1 MRQLNNLFLSFIS
14 GAGTVTCPTLFP
26 GERLI
31 GWEQNVLY
39 YEENTYEDSYIDYG
53 LFQDT
58 VYVTRTVT
66 RTPIYQI
73 TPIIVSY
80 I

>member
-1 MRQLNNLFLSFIS
+1 MRQLNNLFLDSIS
-14 GAGTVTCPTLFP
+14 GAGTVTYPPIFP

-39 YEENTYEDSYIDYG
+39 YQEEIYEDSYVEYG
-53 LFQDT
+53 LFTDT
-58 VYVTRTVT
+58 VHVNRTVVK
-66 RTPIYQI
+66 TPIYQTI
-73 TPIIVSY
+73 PIIVSY